1 MHDVERRGTD
11 LIYELTTLLFSPG
24 TLRQTLP
31 KIRTLLGG
39 DASLL
44 GIFTVD
50 VGNINEL
57 IVLRRY
63 VRPDD
68 LALNL
73 PGQRSIYD
81 DAGEGLLRVRV
92 EPLLQLSY
100 VPDPEPGRYGQLYE
114 LRAYK
119 LLPDGLGKMVAA
131 WQEPLAQRVRLSPV
145 LMAAHSIDGDEIRF
159 FNSGYM
165 RLQPIVRTFYSKL
178 RRAAYGRHRADR
190 VDGKVSS
197 TCF

>member
-1 MHDVERRGTD
+1 M
-11 LIYELTTLLFSPG
+11 IYELTTLLFSPG

-63 VRPDD
+63 VRPED
-68 LALNL
+68 LALSL

-81 DAGEGLLRVRV
+81 DVGEGLLRVRV

-119 LLPDGLGKMVAA
+119 LLPEGLDKMVAA

-145 LMAAHSIDGDEIRF
+145 LMAAHSIDGDGIRF
-159 FNSGYM
+159 FQLWVYAD
-165 RLQPIVRTFYSKL
+165 
-178 RRAAYGRHRADR
+178 AAHRAVIRQQAAASGVWPPPGGSGRWESQLNMFLIPDE
-190 VDGKVSS
+190 SS
-197 TCF
+197 PLK